1 MQYKYILCHYGEV
14 GIKGKNRP
22 WFEKKLVDD
31 LRFKFKTFLPETK
44 VKVKRMW
51 GRIVI
56 ELSGDNRLDKALEIV
71 KNTPGI
77 VWLAVAE
84 KTEAELDK
92 IKQLAL
98 AFVRGYKFETFKVE
112 TNRADK
118 NFPLTSPE
126 ISRQVG
132 GFVKKHTSKIPK
144 MVGADLTIHLII
156 TEDGAFVYAGK
167 SKGIGGLPHSSTG
180 RAVVLLSGG
189 IDSPVA
195 AYLMLKRGL
204 KLTAVHFHSLP
215 RTSPASLEKVREILQ
230 KLNIIQPSFK
240 LYLTPLLKLQEEI
253 VKNCPAKLR
262 IVLQRRLMMRIA
274 SNIAQ
279 KEGAEALVTGE
290 SLGQVASQ
298 TLTNMGVIAQAAEQE
313 ILRPLL
319 ALDKQ
324 EIVEIAKQI
333 GTYEISIRPHEDC
346 CALFVPDHP
355 ATKAKMSEVKAA
367 EAKLDTHELVQQ
379 ALEETEVEEIKLK
392 KS

>member
-1 MQYKYILCHYGEV
+1 MRYILCHYGEV

-31 LRFKFKTFLPETK
+31 LRFKFKAFLPGAK

-51 GRIVI
+51 GRIVV
-56 ELSGDNRLDKALEIV
+56 ELTEDSGLDKALEV
-71 KNTPGI
+71 VQNTPGI

-84 KTEAELDK
+84 KTEAEFEK

-98 AFVRGYKFETFKVE
+98 AFAEQHKFATFKVE

-132 GFVKKHTSKIPK
+132 GFVKKHTGKTPK
-144 MVGADLTIHLII
+144 MVEPDLTINIII

-167 SKGIGGLPHSSTG
+167 IKGMGGLPHSSTG
-180 RAVVLLSGG
+180 RAAVLLSGG

-230 KLNIIQPSFK
+230 RLNIVQPSFK
-240 LYLTPLLKLQEEI
+240 FYLVPLLKLQEEI

-262 IVLQRRLMMRIA
+262 IVLQRRLMIRIA
-274 SNIAQ
+274 SEIAKQ
-279 KEGAEALVTGE
+279 EGCEALVTGE

-324 EIVEIAKQI
+324 EIVEIAKHI

-355 ATKAKMSEVKAA
+355 ATKAKEAEVEAA
-367 EAKLDTHELVQQ
+367 EEKLDIPGLVKQ
-379 ALEETEVEEIKLK
+379 ALDEMEVEEIKLD

>member
-1 MQYKYILCHYGEV
+1 MKYILCHYGEV
-14 GIKGKNRP
+14 GVKGKNRP

-31 LRFKFKTFLPETK
+31 LRFKFKAFLPEAK

-56 ELSGDNRLDKALEIV
+56 ELADDSQVDQAASIV

-77 VWLAVAE
+77 VWFAAAE
-84 KTEAELDK
+84 KTEADLDK
-92 IKQLAL
+92 VKELAL
-98 AFVRGYKFETFKVE
+98 AFAQQHQFETFKVE

-132 GFVKKHTSKIPK
+132 GFVKKHTGKAPK
-144 MVGADLTIHLII
+144 MVGADLVIHLII

-167 SKGIGGLPHSSTG
+167 SKGMGGLPHSSTG

-215 RTSPASLEKVREILQ
+215 RTSPASLEKVRETLQ

-240 LYLTPLLKLQEEI
+240 LYLVPLLKLQEEI

-274 SNIAQ
+274 SKIAQ
-279 KEGAEALVTGE
+279 KEGAEALITGE

-355 ATKAKMSEVKAA
+355 ATKAKWAEVEEA
-367 EAKLDTHELVQQ
+367 EAKLDIERLVQQ
-379 ALEETEVEEIKLK
+379 ALDEMEVEEIDRFTRE
-392 KS
+392 